1 MPKSPRRS
9 KRKTTPRPEA
19 RPLKPTVGEVLCL
32 IWALVIVVLFML
44 QPSTTDV
51 ILAAAGSLMG
61 GR

>member
-1 MPKSPRRS
+1 
-9 KRKTTPRPEA
+9 
-19 RPLKPTVGEVLCL
+19 VGETLCL